1 MLLKEVMVILSQA
14 AVNQQNHFSE
24 YVLIRRVTRNFKG
37 QEVFLELGHS
47 DKHSPITHVRKSS
60 QRKNIWFLYSEG
72 LKNFILNENITHRWS
87 QWGYFFSKFAG
98 FFPIFKKGR
107 ENLHFPPLV
116 TWLLIMAR
124 NYAIK
129 AIKCSLISTP
139 KMAQISLKNNLGSVK
154 DHLDRHRR
162 M

>member
-47 DKHSPITHVRKSS
+47 DKHSPITHVRKSP
-60 QRKNIWFLYSEG
+60 QRKNIRFLYSEG

-87 QWGYFFSKFAG
+87 QWGYFFSKFVG
-98 FFPIFKKGR
+98 FFPIFKKRR
-107 ENLHFPPLV
+107 ENLPTPPLV
-116 TWLLIMAR
+116 TCLLIMVR
-124 NYAIK
+124 NYTIK
-129 AIKCSLISTP
+129 AIKWSSVSTT
-139 KMAQISLKNNLGSVK
+139 KMT
-154 DHLDRHRR
+154 
-162 M
+162 